1 MRVHLM
7 AQEAAEIRLRA
18 ERKAGEVLIL
28 MEVKGDRSGKGDRIN
43 VTTCYIYSDFD
54 ITQMQSSRWQEIA
67 RVPEELTIQSR
78 NARAPLA
85 RAATPHPMP
94 A

>member
-1 MRVHLM
+1 M

-18 ERKAGEVLIL
+18 ERKAGQVLIL
-28 MEVKGDRSGKGDRIN
+28 MAVKGERDAGRGGDRKSPTHDEPVILADLGVERN
-43 VTTCYIYSDFD
+43 QAT
-54 ITQMQSSRWQEIA
+54 RWQEIA

-78 NARAPLA
+78 NALA
-85 RAATPHPMP
+85 RRAAVARPHPMP